1 MALNYQSVDF
11 VKVLGERR
19 SCRFYDPDR
28 PVEAEKVQAICNAV
42 WTDAIKKACK
52 EFNESQGEI

>member
-19 SCRFYDPDR
+19 SGRFYDPDR
-28 PVEAEKVQAICNAV
+28 PVEAENSSYLPSC
-42 WTDAIKKACK
+42 
-52 EFNESQGEI
+52 